1 MCKKLKSTAFSY
13 YELYTSVIYKNKHT
27 LQLVHFQDVT
37 TGSGNASHDQ
47 REIVA
52 EVEVLSPSQEAE
64 EEEQESK
71 PDGEVTYQH
80 SLTLDG
86 SVLDGTYQHSLTL
99 DETYHFLQAHVEMVP
114 LQEVSSSKV
123 SL

>member
-1 MCKKLKSTAFSY
+1 M
-13 YELYTSVIYKNKHT
+13 
-27 LQLVHFQDVT
+27 VHFQDVT

-52 EVEVLSPSQEAE
+52 EEEVLSPSQEAE

-86 SVLDGTYQHSLTL
+86 SVLDGTCQQSLPL
-99 DETYHFLQAHVEMVP
+99 DETYIFLQAHVEMVP

>member
-1 MCKKLKSTAFSY
+1 M
-13 YELYTSVIYKNKHT
+13 
-27 LQLVHFQDVT
+27 QLVHFQDVT

-99 DETYHFLQAHVEMVP
+99 DETYHFFAGTC
-114 LQEVSSSKV
+114 
-123 SL
+123 